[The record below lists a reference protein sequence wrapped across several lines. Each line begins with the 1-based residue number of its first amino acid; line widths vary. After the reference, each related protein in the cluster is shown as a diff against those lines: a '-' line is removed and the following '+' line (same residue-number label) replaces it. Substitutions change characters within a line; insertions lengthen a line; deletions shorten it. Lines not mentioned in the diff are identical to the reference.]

1 MSTPSVIF
9 DKSIMPAPHKVG
21 YRLMMRQILITVL
34 LTVMT
39 SAICM
44 GLAGCDSKA
53 VKGKKDT
60 SRAVSV
66 SRAVRGE
73 ISEDLKT
80 TGDVLSINTVTLR
93 AAVEGPIRYCPWR
106 EGDYVE
112 KDQKLIE
119 INRPLYERELE
130 VAKAELAVKKAMLED
145 LEYGPRP
152 EEIAVA
158 KNELIHSENC
168 EKFAKIDLSRLELL
182 SEKKAVS
189 DQDREKAELNYI
201 KCRSL
206 HEMAK
211 HKLQMLLEGTKATEL
226 AVART
231 AVSKAEANVAL
242 AQAKVNECIIVAPFN
257 GIITEV
263 YVRPGDLTHLSSP
276 RMPLLKIMDSES
288 LIVRAGIPE
297 RSAMHIGKD
306 SQAMVELDAYPG
318 EKLNAVIERIY
329 PKFEKNSRTRIIE
342 LRIIDKRKLLP
353 RMFARITVKGK
364 HFEDAVLIPAS
375 AIVTTPRGQH
385 VVFVADGAVAK
396 MKQVSIG
403 LEHDNLVQVISGI
416 KEGQMVITAG
426 NLDIKDGTLIKMN
439 QQPPAQEVVEEIGK

>member
-1 MSTPSVIF
+1 MSIPLVIS
-9 DKSIMPAPHKVG
+9 DNDIAQAPHEAG
-21 YRLMMRQILITVL
+21 IRLMMRRVIMAVL
-34 LTVMT
+34 LAIMT
-39 SAICM
+39 PAVCL
-44 GLAGCDSKA
+44 GLAGCDSGA
-53 VKGKKDT
+53 VKEKKEI

-66 SRAVRGE
+66 SRAVRGG
-73 ISEDLKT
+73 ISEELKT
-80 TGDVLSINTVTLR
+80 TGDVLSVNTVTLR

-106 EGDYVE
+106 EGDHVE
-112 KDQKLIE
+112 KGQKLIE
-119 INRPLYERELE
+119 INRPLYEKELE
-130 VAKAELAVKKAMLED
+130 VAQAELAVKKAMLED

-168 EKFAKIDLSRLELL
+168 EKFARIDLSRLALL

-201 KCRSL
+201 KCQSL
-206 HEMAK
+206 YEMAK
-211 HKLQMLLEGTKATEL
+211 HKLQMLLEGTKATEI

-231 AVSKAEANVAL
+231 SVSKAEANVAL

-276 RMPLLKIMDSES
+276 RMPLLKIIDSES
-288 LIVRAGIPE
+288 LIVRAGMPE
-297 RSAMHIGKD
+297 RSAMHISKD
-306 SQAMVELDAYPG
+306 SQAMVELDAYPD
-318 EKLNAVIERIY
+318 EKLSAVIERIY

-342 LRIIDKRKLLP
+342 LRIADKRKLLP
-353 RMFARITVKGK
+353 LMFARITVRGK

-385 VVFVADGAVAK
+385 VVFVADGSVAK

-416 KEGQMVITAG
+416 EEGQMVITAG
-426 NLDIKDGTLIKMN
+426 NLDLKDGTPIKIN
-439 QQPPAQEVVEEIGK
+439 QQPPAQKVVEETGK